1 MRFIKYLSNP
11 LLEED
16 VNKFRFLDIKL
27 VEKDTEYKSI
37 VKNVSEKYKL
47 QKSTLELLKTL
58 NKELKKYYTGYM
70 KFDFVLGEGK
80 MIDDI
85 KMTKKKNLE
94 KLKLKYFQVSDE
106 LEKIKTG
113 LEKKLKVKYLQNT

>member
-37 VKNVSEKYKL
+37 VKNVSEKYKF

-58 NKELKKYYTGYM
+58 NKELKKYYTGSM